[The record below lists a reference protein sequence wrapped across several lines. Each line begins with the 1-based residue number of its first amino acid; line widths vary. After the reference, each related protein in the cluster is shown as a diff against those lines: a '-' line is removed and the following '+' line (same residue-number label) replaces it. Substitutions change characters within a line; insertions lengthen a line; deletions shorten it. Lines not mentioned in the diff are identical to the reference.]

1 MGIGPGH
8 RPTVL
13 VVDDDAQVRA
23 LTARA
28 LAGEGL
34 PVLEAANA
42 LHALVLL
49 EDPKTPLLSLLV
61 TDIVM
66 PGMSG
71 EVLGRLLHE
80 RRPALPVLYMSGG
93 PRPAFDFLT
102 AEELERC
109 WLSKPFSVAQLRRKV
124 RALLVDYPTTPR
136 LAS

>member
-1 MGIGPGH
+1 MGIGSGH
-8 RPTVL
+8 RPTIL
-13 VVDDDAQVRA
+13 VVDDDHQVRA
-23 LTARA
+23 LAVRA
-28 LAGEGL
+28 LTGDGL
-34 PVLEAANA
+34 AVLEAVNA

-49 EDPKTPLLSLLV
+49 EDPNTPPLSLLV

-71 EVLGRLLHE
+71 EALGRLLHAS
-80 RRPALPVLYMSGG
+80 RPALAVLYMSGE
-93 PRPAFDFLT
+93 PRPAFDFLA

-109 WLSKPFSVAQLRRKV
+109 WLTKPFSVAQLRRKV

>member
-1 MGIGPGH
+1 
-8 RPTVL
+8 
-13 VVDDDAQVRA
+13 VDDEPQVRA
-23 LTARA
+23 LIVRA
-28 LAGEGL
+28 LNGDGL
-34 PVLEAANA
+34 AVFEAANA
-42 LHALVLL
+42 PHALVLL
-49 EDPKTPLLSLLV
+49 EDPNTPPVSLLV

-71 EVLGRLLHE
+71 EMLGRLLHA

-93 PRPAFDFLT
+93 PRPTFDFLT

-109 WLSKPFSVAQLRRKV
+109 WLTKPFSVAQLRRKV